1 MATGIKDKVAILGM
15 GCTRFGERWESSAE
29 DLMVES
35 FTECLA
41 DAGIEKKEIQ
51 AAYLGT
57 HFDEVNVGK
66 AALCLAQTLK
76 LPYIPVT
83 RLENYCATAT
93 EAFRA
98 ACYSVA
104 AGVYDIVL
112 ALGVE
117 KLKDTGYGGLPG
129 GAAGGVNAFMYGP
142 NMTAPGMFAQLATAY
157 SAKWNIPMEKIKDAM
172 AHISAKSHANGAK
185 NPKAHLRVVVT
196 EEQVKAAPMIAYP
209 LGLFDCCGV
218 SDGSAAAIVCTPE
231 IARSLKRNQD
241 IILVKALAI
250 CDSSGQESMHT
261 DWDGSHFV
269 TTRKAAIMAY
279 EEAGIKNPREEISMM
294 EVHDCFSIT
303 EMVTMEDLHISP
315 KGGAYEDIMS
325 GFYDLDGK
333 IPCQVD
339 GGLKCFGH
347 PIGASGL
354 RMLYAMYEQLLE
366 RVPPERKVKNA
377 RLGLTH
383 NLGGS
388 PWANVVSIAIIGR
401 D

>member
-1 MATGIKDKVAILGM
+1 MATGIRDKVAILGM
-15 GCTRFGERWESSAE
+15 GCSRFGERWESSAE
-29 DLMVES
+29 DLMVEA
-35 FTECLA
+35 FTESLE

-51 AAYLGT
+51 AAYLGS
-57 HFDEVNVGK
+57 HFDEVNIGK
-66 AALCLAQTLK
+66 AALSLAQALK
-76 LPYIPVT
+76 LPYIPCT

-129 GAAGGVNAFMYGP
+129 GAAGGVNAFMVGA

-157 SAKWNIPMEKIKDAM
+157 AAKWDIPMEKIKDAI
-172 AHISAKSHANGAK
+172 AHVSAKSHANGAL
-185 NPKAHLRVVVT
+185 NPKAHLRRAVS
-196 EEQVKAAPMIAYP
+196 EEQIKAAPMIAYP

-218 SDGSAAAIVCTPE
+218 SDGAAAAIVCTPE
-231 IARSLKRNQD
+231 IAKTIKTNQD
-241 IILVKALAI
+241 VVMVKALAI
-250 CDSSGQESMHT
+250 CDSSGEEAMQG

-269 TTRKAAIMAY
+269 TTRKAATSAY
-279 EEAGIKNPREEISMM
+279 EEAGIKDPRAEISMM

-315 KGGAYEDIMS
+315 KGGAYEDIMG
-325 GFYDLDGK
+325 GFYDLGGDT
-333 IPCQVD
+333 PCQVD

-354 RMLYAMYEQLLE
+354 RMIYAMHEQLLD
-366 RVPPERKVKNA
+366 RVPEERKVKNA
-377 RLGLTH
+377 RMGLTH

-388 PWANVVSIAIIGR
+388 PWANVAAISIIGR

>member
-1 MATGIKDKVAILGM
+1 MATGIKDKVAIIGM

-29 DLMVES
+29 DLMVEA

-41 DAGIEKKEIQ
+41 DAGIDKKEIQ
-51 AAYLGT
+51 AGYLGS
-57 HFDEVNVGK
+57 HFDEVNIGK
-66 AALCLAQTLK
+66 AALSMATTLK

-104 AGVYDIVL
+104 SGVYDIVL

-129 GAAGGVNAFMYGP
+129 GAAGGVSAFMTGA

-157 SAKWNIPMEKIKDAM
+157 AAKWGIPMEKIKDAI
-172 AHISAKSHANGAK
+172 AHVSAKSHANGAL
-185 NPKAHLRVVVT
+185 NPKAHLRKAVS
-196 EEQVKAAPMIAYP
+196 EEQIKAAPMIAYP

-218 SDGSAAAIVCTPE
+218 SDGAAAAIVCTPE
-231 IARSLKRNQD
+231 IAKSLKPDQD
-241 IILVKALAI
+241 FVMVKALAI
-250 CDSSGQESMHT
+250 CDSSGEEAMAS

-269 TTRKAAIMAY
+269 TTRRAATSAY
-279 EEAGIKNPREEISMM
+279 EEAGIKDPREEISMM

-315 KGGAYEDIMS
+315 KGGAYEDIMG
-325 GFYDLDGK
+325 GFYDLDGGT
-333 IPCQVD
+333 PCQVD

-347 PIGASGL
+347 PIGSSGL
-354 RMLYAMYEQLLE
+354 RMIYAMYEQLLDRIPE
-366 RVPPERKVKNA
+366 ERKVKDA

-388 PWANVVSIAIIGR
+388 PWANVAAISIVGR

>member
-1 MATGIKDKVAILGM
+1 MADGIKDKVAIIGM

-29 DLMVES
+29 DLMVEA
-35 FTECLA
+35 FTECIT
-41 DAGIEKKEIQ
+41 DAGIDRNDIQ

-66 AALCLAQTLK
+66 AALPLALTLK

-83 RLENYCATAT
+83 RTENYCATAT

-129 GAAGGVNAFMYGP
+129 GSAGGVNQLMIGA
-142 NMTAPGMFAQLATAY
+142 NMTAPGSFAQLATAY
-157 SAKWNIPMEKIKDAM
+157 AAKWDIPMAKVKDAI
-172 AHISAKSHANGAK
+172 AHVSAKSHANGAL
-185 NPKAHLRVVVT
+185 NPKAHLRRPVS
-196 EEQVKAAPMIAYP
+196 EEQIKSAPMIAYP

-218 SDGSAAAIVCTPE
+218 SDGSACAIVTTPE
-231 IARSLKRNQD
+231 IAKSLKPGQD
-241 IILVKALAI
+241 IVKVKALQI
-250 CDSSGQESMHT
+250 SDSSGEEAMYSN
-261 DWDGSHFV
+261 WDGAHFV
-269 TTRKAAIMAY
+269 TTRKAAQKAY
-279 EEAGIKNPREEISMM
+279 EEAGIANPREEITMM

-303 EMVTMEDLHISP
+303 EMITMEDLHISP
-315 KGGAYEDIMS
+315 KGGAIEDVMS
-325 GFYDLDGK
+325 GFYDLGGQ

-354 RMLYAMYEQLLE
+354 RMLYAMYEQILD
-366 RVPPERKVKNA
+366 RVPEERKVKNA
-377 RLGLTH
+377 RMGLTH
-383 NLGGS
+383 NLGGL
-388 PWANVVSIAIIGR
+388 PWMNVASIAIIGKE
-401 D
+401 